1 MARLLALWHWMR
13 AGLWFVPTIFALAA
27 AGLAGVM
34 LTVDFGLSSKVWWL
48 HSGNARDASSLLQTL
63 LSSMITMTTLAVSIT
78 MIVLTLA
85 AGQLGPRLIPNF
97 IDDQR
102 TQVPLGFLVATI
114 VYLLLILRTLHD
126 EIADDAVPHVAVTV
140 GTMLVLVSLGL
151 LLFFVHHLSRS
162 IVSDHIIAEV
172 GRDLDRAVRQMLPEP
187 QPEPKPAT
195 DAEDSN
201 SRSHDDYAEMIIDR
215 GGYIEAIDHNKLVAC
230 ACQEDARI
238 ELLYRAG
245 HHVLAKSVIARVA
258 PSRAAD
264 RVAPV
269 LRDSIVTGAQRTPIQ
284 DLEFSIRQLVEIA
297 LRALSPGIQDPYTA
311 IAVIDRLGMAFATVI
326 LRGPAQQV
334 FKDDNGHERLIVSTE
349 RFGDMLDVAFHQ
361 IRQASESDPAVL
373 IRAKVTLVRLR
384 QLAQTSEQRRE
395 LQRHLDLLLAAA
407 RRGIRDPSDLA
418 DFIRAGLPLWP
429 TDAPANPAKADQATA
444 SPTHGR

>member
-13 AGLWFVPTIFALAA
+13 AGLWFVPTIFAIAA
-27 AGLAGVM
+27 AGLAWAM
-34 LTVDFGLSSKVWWL
+34 LTVNFSFSSTAWWI

-172 GRDLDRAVRQMLPEP
+172 GRDLDRAIRQMLPEP
-187 QPEPKPAT
+187 KPEADT
-195 DAEDSN
+195 GDSG
-201 SRSHDDYAEMIIDR
+201 SRGHDDYAEMTIDR
-215 GGYIEAIDHNKLVAC
+215 SGYIEAIDHNRLVAC
-230 ACQEDARI
+230 ARQQDARI

-245 HHVLAKSVIARVA
+245 HHVLANSVIARVA
-258 PSRAAD
+258 PSQAAD
-264 RVAPV
+264 QVAPV
-269 LRDSIVTGAQRTPIQ
+269 LLDSILTGDQRTPIQ

-311 IAVIDRLGMAFATVI
+311 IAVIDRLGTAFATVI
-326 LRGPAQQV
+326 LRGPARQV
-334 FKDDNGHERLIVSTE
+334 FKDDDGHERLIVSTE

-361 IRQASESDPAVL
+361 IRQASESNPAVL

-384 QLAQTSEQRRE
+384 QLAQTSEQQRE

-429 TDAPANPAKADQATA
+429 TDAANPAEAGQATA